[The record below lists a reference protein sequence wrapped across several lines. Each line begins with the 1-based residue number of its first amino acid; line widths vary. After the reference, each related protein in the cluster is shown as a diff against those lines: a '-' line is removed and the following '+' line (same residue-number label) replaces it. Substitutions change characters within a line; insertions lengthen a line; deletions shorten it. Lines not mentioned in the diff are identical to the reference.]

1 MPEVCELE
9 ARLASL
15 RLEVAEAGRAGF
27 TPSQVRKLQTEC
39 CQLWAAIE
47 RYKYEHALDLA
58 AAR

>member
-15 RLEVAEAGRAGF
+15 RREVADAGRAGL

-47 RYKYEHALDLA
+47 RHKHEHALDLA
-58 AAR
+58 FR